1 MKKFWF
7 FALEGVA
14 DELQHPSQ
22 DEEDCG
28 VAPEPMEE
36 NAGQEDDERK
46 QNGGNSERMACPVD
60 GILVAS
66 GILRDPLLAGPST

>member
-36 NAGQEDDERK
+36 NAGQQDDERK
-46 QNGGNSERMACPVD
+46 QNGRDSERMASTVD
-60 GILVAS
+60 WVLVA
-66 GILRDPLLAGPST
+66 GGVLGDPLLAGPSA

>member
-36 NAGQEDDERK
+36 NADQEDDERK
-46 QNGGNSERMACPVD
+46 QNGGNSERVACPVD
-60 GILVAS
+60 WVLMTGAVL
-66 GILRDPLLAGPST
+66 GDPLLAGLSA